1 MFGRRGALLC
11 CLVACGGSGSGGDP
25 TSAISRDSSGVAI
38 VTSTAPA
45 WSTTARWHVDTTPL
59 LAVGDGVRRGDPL
72 LINVVATR
80 FAADGELVVIT
91 TDDAMVRWID
101 ADGAVRASRG
111 GFGEG
116 PGEFRDI
123 AYVGMLADSVVLWDD
138 QLDRVSVMTAAPGG
152 TRSFRLQGGDTAT
165 APEFGYAP
173 IELVGADR
181 LVLTG
186 RRGAR
191 TNQRSGLRRDSIP
204 FATASMDGTIGP
216 VFALVPGAE
225 TVVAS
230 TERFVTM
237 IPRPFGAQTAVT
249 TEGEEVLIT
258 VGDVDELRH
267 YLPGSGLVRIDR
279 LDRPRRL
286 IAPAEIDQQGQR
298 IGAQTSQLP
307 KPVATAI
314 LGAMLEA
321 GLPKVYPTYD
331 RILTDTDGNSWL
343 REDIGSER
351 ALDEARRW
359 TILDT
364 AGSWL
369 GQIITP
375 PRFEVHQVTRDRV
388 LGVWREPN
396 GGEVVQMLRLSR

>member
-1 MFGRRGALLC
+1 MNAHACGALLI
-11 CLVACGGSGSGGDP
+11 CLAGCGGVGADHVSSS
-25 TSAISRDSSGVAI
+25 TRDSSGVGI

-45 WSTTARWHVDTTPL
+45 WSTTARWHVDSTPL
-59 LAVGDGVRRGDPL
+59 LAVGDGARRGDPL
-72 LINVVATR
+72 LINVVAAR
-80 FAADGELVVIT
+80 FAADGGIVVIT

-116 PGEFRDI
+116 PGEFRDL
-123 AYVGMLADSVVLWDD
+123 AFVGTRGDSVVLWDG
-138 QLDRVSVMTAAPGG
+138 QLGRVSVLTAALGA
-152 TRSFRLQGGDTAT
+152 TRSFRLQGGDTAP
-165 APEFGYAP
+165 APAFGYAP
-173 IELVGADR
+173 IGLLEADQ
-181 LVLTG
+181 LVLAG

-191 TNQRSGLRRDSIP
+191 SGERSGLRRDSIP
-204 FATASMDGTIGP
+204 FATASMSGTIGP

-225 TVVAS
+225 TVVVS
-230 TERFVTM
+230 TDQFVTM

-249 TEGEEVLIT
+249 TDGGEVLIS

-267 YLPGSGLVRIDR
+267 YRPASGLVRIDR

-298 IGAQTSQLP
+298 MGAQTAQLP
-307 KPVATAI
+307 QPVATAI
-314 LGAMLEA
+314 LGAMMEA

-331 RILTDTDGNSWL
+331 RILTDTDGNIWM
-343 REDIGSER
+343 RDDIGSER

-359 TILDT
+359 TILDKT
-364 AGSWL
+364 GSWL
-369 GQIITP
+369 GQVTTP
-375 PRFEVHQVTRDRV
+375 PRFEVHEVRRDRI

-396 GGEVVQMLRLSR
+396 GGEVVQVRRLSR

>member
-1 MFGRRGALLC
+1 MGRCGALLL
-11 CLVACGGSGSGGDP
+11 CLAACGGTTGGGDG
-25 TSAISRDSSGVAI
+25 TASSTHDSSGVRV

-45 WSTTARWHVDTTPL
+45 WSTAARWHVDSTPL
-59 LAVGDGVRRGDPL
+59 FAVGDGARRGDPL

-80 FAADGELVVIT
+80 FAADGEIVVIT

-123 AYVGMLADSVVLWDD
+123 AFVGMVADSVVLWDD

-152 TRSFRLQGGDTAT
+152 TRSFPLQGGDTAT

-173 IELVGADR
+173 IELLGGEH
-181 LVLTG
+181 LVLSG
-186 RRGAR
+186 RRGAS
-191 TNQRSGLRRDSIP
+191 TNQRSGLRRDSVR
-204 FATASMDGTIGP
+204 FATASMDGTIGS
-216 VFALVPGAE
+216 VFAIVPGAE
-225 TVVAS
+225 TIVAS
-230 TERFVTM
+230 TDRFVTM
-237 IPRPFGAQTAVT
+237 IPRPFGARTAVT
-249 TEGEEVLIT
+249 TDGDEVLIT

-267 YLPGSGLVRIDR
+267 YLPGTGLVRIDR

-314 LGAMLEA
+314 LGAMMEA

-331 RILTDTDGNSWL
+331 RILTDTDHNTWL

-359 TILDT
+359 VILDK

-369 GQIITP
+369 GQVVTP